1 MDPDRELLKVVT
13 HLVRS
18 YCPTLPML
26 YVLGIA
32 CAEYLTQSGPS
43 PAVEVAARRILDRAA
58 AEARS
63 GAKTTTT
70 SLRARPSRPRT
81 VHCPAGHPAPLVVRH
96 QHARQC
102 RALVATSGR
111 TARCGRSHR

>member
-1 MDPDRELLKVVT
+1 MDPDRELLTVVT
-13 HLVRS
+13 HLVNA

-32 CAEYLTQSGPS
+32 CAEYLTCSGPP

-63 GAKTTTT
+63 GPGMTT
-70 SLRARPSRPRT
+70 SLRPRPSRPRL
-81 VHCPAGHPAPLVVRH
+81 VHCPTGQPAPLVPRH
-96 QHARQC
+96 QHVRQC
-102 RALVATSGR
+102 RALVAAAGR
-111 TARCGRSHR
+111 TPRCGRSHQ